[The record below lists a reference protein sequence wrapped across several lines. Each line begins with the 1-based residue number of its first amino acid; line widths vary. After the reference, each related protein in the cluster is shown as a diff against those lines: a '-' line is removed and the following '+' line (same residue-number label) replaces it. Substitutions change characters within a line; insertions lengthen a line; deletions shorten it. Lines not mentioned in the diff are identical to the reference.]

1 MARPD
6 AYVGKAHYYRQ
17 EIGKAVEVL
26 DKALELGESPKIR
39 ASLNKAL
46 SEVRAD
52 GGNKTRLLAHFIVSY
67 DGGAMES
74 TGRMVIDTMD
84 RSYASLKSQL
94 GFEPPERVVVI
105 LYTRRDYNDM
115 GGPDWSAGLFDGKVR
130 VPVRGL
136 ERLDEGIK
144 TTLHHEFAHAFIV
157 SVRPSHVR
165 TTRKILDERVV
176 YGVAGP
182 GCQRSGRSS
191 RMRFCGHPSA
201 SLRSTSVRYGRGGT
215 SY

>member
-1 MARPD
+1 MNYVNGSEDWGARAGD
-6 AYVGKAHYYRQ
+6 IATLRAVIHSEQEEWEVAKSCAETAIAYGQTSQSAEMYHIVGKAHYYRQ

-26 DKALELGESPKIR
+26 EKALELGESPKIR

-115 GGPDWSAGLFDGKVR
+115 GGPDWSAGLFDGKIR

-136 ERLDEGIK
+136 ERLD
-144 TTLHHEFAHAFIV
+144 TCCL
-157 SVRPSHVR
+157 
-165 TTRKILDERVV
+165 
-176 YGVAGP
+176 
-182 GCQRSGRSS
+182 
-191 RMRFCGHPSA
+191 
-201 SLRSTSVRYGRGGT
+201 SL
-215 SY
+215 